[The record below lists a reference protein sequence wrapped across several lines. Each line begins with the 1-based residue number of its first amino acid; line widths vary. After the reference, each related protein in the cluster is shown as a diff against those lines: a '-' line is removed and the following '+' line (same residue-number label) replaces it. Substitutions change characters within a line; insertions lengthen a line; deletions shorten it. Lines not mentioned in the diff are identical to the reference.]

1 MLHLKVIQK
10 KNPAEPEA
18 SPRFYGSVVRG
29 GRVDLESLATSVA
42 ERCSLRRADVHGVLV
57 ALMDIIPSELAE
69 GKLVSLGKI
78 GSLFVNISSEGAETP
93 EEFSASL
100 VKKMNVRYR
109 PTKELRK
116 KLGILDVVV
125 TE

>member
-29 GRVDLESLATSVA
+29 GRVDLESLATSVS

-57 ALMDIIPSELAE
+57 ALMDIIPNELAD

-93 EEFSASL
+93 EEYSASL